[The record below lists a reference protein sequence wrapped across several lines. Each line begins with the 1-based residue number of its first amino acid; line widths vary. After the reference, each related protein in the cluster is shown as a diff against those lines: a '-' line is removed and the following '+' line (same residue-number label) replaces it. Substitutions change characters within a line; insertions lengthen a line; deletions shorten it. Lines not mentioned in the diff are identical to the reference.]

1 MDNWIYVMIYMQII
15 VLIFTTIMPDTLP
28 FFVPGS
34 IAKRFV
40 VKNVFRISLI
50 WITRYF
56 CFNWFWLVNTVDS
69 TYIKTSFIFGLIFYY
84 IAVNE
89 TEFDVLNIFCLV
101 FTIITDGSY
110 KRNIFCF
117 YWCRDFIYD
126 FDFMILKSCLILF
139 YTKSL
144 KHNLN

>member
-84 IAVNE
+84 IAVNA
-89 TEFDVLNIFCLV
+89 TEFDVLNIFCSV
-101 FTIITDGSY
+101 FTIITHGSY
-110 KRNIFCF
+110 KRNIFLSLLMPWF
-117 YWCRDFIYD
+117 YLRYWFYD
-126 FDFMILKSCLILF
+126 FKIVSKTFC
-139 YTKSL
+139 TKSL